1 MAVMNVIE
9 IIKEW
14 IHGNDFNADELLNSD
29 KDYVIFSFYIFN
41 AGYYIATE
49 YTNEYNNPSES
60 DEWNGYDVLLETSD
74 VIDMYNN

>member
-1 MAVMNVIE
+1 MNVIE

-14 IHGNDFNADELLNSD
+14 MHSNDFNADELLNSD
-29 KDYVIFSFYIFN
+29 KEYVIFRFHMFN
-41 AGYYIATE
+41 TGHYSTTE
-49 YTNEYNNPSES
+49 YTDECNNPSES